1 MNPYIIKMVV
11 TIVVKEI
18 VSAVAIR
25 LERKIM
31 GRNNS
36 TKINN
41 TQWKKR

>member
-1 MNPYIIKMVV
+1 MNPYIIKMVI

-18 VSAVAIR
+18 VNVIVFR
-25 LERKIM
+25 VEKKIM

>member
-1 MNPYIIKMVV
+1 MNPYIIKMVI

-18 VSAVAIR
+18 VSAIVFR
-25 LERKIM
+25 VEKKIM

-36 TKINN
+36 TRTNN

>member
-25 LERKIM
+25 VERKIM

-41 TQWKKR
+41 TQLKKR

>member
-1 MNPYIIKMVV
+1 MNPYIIKMVI

-18 VSAVAIR
+18 VSAIVIR
-25 LERKIM
+25 AERKIM

>member
-1 MNPYIIKMVV
+1 MNPYIIKMVI